1 MDFHKKKLLRKR
13 KPFRILRMLDHEEI
27 DHFEQFLQ
35 NPFFNQNPKTKTK
48 TKVNFNLQEFFYHC
62 RQLDVWNSEEDR
74 DGFLQASG
82 LSISKNGFDKLASSL
97 YQQLISFIGLQG
109 YLNSKRHEY
118 LYGLQFLADKNIKAA
133 ETEKKII
140 ESKRILEN
148 SPKDAEFYRILL
160 DMNLVQANGS
170 QSRTERPE
178 TRKLDQ
184 LHLHVDAYYFIQK
197 LRFLCASINEQKVY
211 SHFWEPL
218 GEEYLLKWFSA
229 NYDNMPTLA
238 KIYFH
243 AYRVLRG
250 DSHSGDIQEFRSL
263 LTVWEKKNGSQTETS
278 DLHGYLLN
286 HFLMQLN
293 NGYLDA
299 LVPIDNLYRDL
310 IDNNTILENGQIPS
324 EHFKNIITIR
334 CRCQNVNEARE
345 FFNLFSQRLQAP
357 MKSIAIRY
365 NNVALLFHEGQYLEA
380 EKILVDMI
388 ENPQGLNED
397 HCYGLDIRCLL
408 LKTYFLSL
416 GIKDLDA
423 WDEVDEKLKKMLRAF
438 QTYIKRREVADMSR
452 IRFENFRKA
461 LEKLYH
467 LRYGGLEI
475 SGKEKKREEL
485 SLEFKS
491 SSNLPEKGWLI
502 EQVLQQDH
510 Q

>member
-13 KPFRILRMLDHEEI
+13 KPFRILRMLDDEEV
-27 DHFEQFLQ
+27 DQFEKFLQ
-35 NPFFNQNPKTKTK
+35 NPFFSQNSKAKA
-48 TKVNFNLQEFFYHC
+48 KVNFNLQEFFYHC

-74 DGFLQASG
+74 DEFLQASG
-82 LSISKNGFDKLASSL
+82 LSMSKNGFDKLISSL

-109 YLNSKRHEY
+109 YLNSKSHEY
-118 LYGLQFLADKNIKAA
+118 LYALQFLADKNIKAA
-133 ETEKKII
+133 ETEKKIT
-140 ESKRILEN
+140 EGKRILEK
-148 SPKDAEFYRILL
+148 SPEDADFFRILL

-178 TRKLDQ
+178 TRKVDQ
-184 LHLHVDAYYFIQK
+184 LHLHAYAYYFIQK
-197 LRFLCASINEQKVY
+197 LRFLCASINEQEVY
-211 SHFWEPL
+211 NNLWEPL
-218 GEEYLLKWFSA
+218 GENHLLNWFEA
-229 NYDNMPTLA
+229 NYENMPSLA

-243 AYRVLRG
+243 AYRILRG
-250 DSHSGDIQEFRSL
+250 DGQTDDIQKFRSL
-263 LTVWEKKNGSQTETS
+263 LAVWEEKNGSQTETT

-286 HFLMQLN
+286 HYLTQLN
-293 NGYLDA
+293 NGDLDA
-299 LVPIDNLYRDL
+299 LGPIDNLYRDL
-310 IDNNTILENGQIPS
+310 ISNGTILEHGKIPS

-334 CRCQNVNEARE
+334 CRRQKVVEARE
-345 FFNLFSQRLQAP
+345 FFTLFSDRLQAP

-365 NNVALLFHEGQYLEA
+365 NNVLLLFYEGKYVEA

-388 ENPQGLNED
+388 ENPQKLNED

-438 QTYIKRREVADMSR
+438 HPYIARREVADMSR

-461 LEKLYH
+461 LDKLYQ

-475 SGKEKKREEL
+475 LGKEKKREEL

-491 SSNLPEKGWLI
+491 SSNLLEKGWLI